1 MLDFY
6 TPEFAHLGEQP
17 VYNYEIYADGT
28 DNDNNVFGYNS
39 AFAYLKFPTSSLAG
53 DFNSR
58 SDAPL
63 DV

>member
-1 MLDFY
+1 MDFY

-17 VYNYEIYADGT
+17 VYNYEIYATGGAQ
-28 DNDNNVFGYNS
+28 DNEVFGYNS
-39 AFAYLKFPTSSLAG
+39 AFSYLKFPISSVAG

-58 SDAPL
+58 SNASL